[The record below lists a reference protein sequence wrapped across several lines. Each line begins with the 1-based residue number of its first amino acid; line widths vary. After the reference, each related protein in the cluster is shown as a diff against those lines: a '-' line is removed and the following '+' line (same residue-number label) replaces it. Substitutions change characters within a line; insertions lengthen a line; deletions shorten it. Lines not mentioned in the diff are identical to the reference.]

1 MQALLKYDGKWDQ
14 ILLFDQFLLDLRAA
28 VGIAQHSTDVFL
40 VLGAQHSIVFGSYF
54 SPGFTHGSLSPFDAS
69 ILPSTVWILDE
80 EEEE

>member
-1 MQALLKYDGKWDQ
+1 M
-14 ILLFDQFLLDLRAA
+14 LFDHFFLLDLRAA

-69 ILPSTVWILDE
+69 ILPSVVWILDE

>member
-1 MQALLKYDGKWDQ
+1 M
-14 ILLFDQFLLDLRAA
+14 LFDQFLLDLRAA

-40 VLGAQHSIVFGSYF
+40 VLGAQHSIVLGSYF

>member
-1 MQALLKYDGKWDQ
+1 M
-14 ILLFDQFLLDLRAA
+14 LFDHFLLDLRAA

-40 VLGAQHSIVFGSYF
+40 VLGAQHSIVFRIVFRIVF

-69 ILPSTVWILDE
+69 ILPTTVVWILDE